1 MRGGGGGGRG
11 GGGQGLGGQQIGGHV
26 QVDRQL
32 HVAEVLRV
40 QDAVEGHVVVTD
52 EGHVL
57 R

>member
-1 MRGGGGGGRG
+1 MRGGDGGGRG

-26 QVDRQL
+26 QVGRQL

-52 EGHVL
+52 ERHVL